1 MKVINIYKKD
11 GKELVASVDIANNN
25 IILEDD
31 YDFELSQGQER
42 LLQFHVK
49 DGVPYIGAIK
59 LNSCKEYE
67 LRVGVNSVSEL
78 NMTLFVETPKDM
90 N

>member
-1 MKVINIYKKD
+1 MKVINIYKKG

-42 LLQFHVK
+42 LPQFHVK
-49 DGVPYIGAIK
+49 DGVPYIGAMRFD
-59 LNSCKEYE
+59 SCKEYE
-67 LRVGVNSVSEL
+67 LRVGARSVAEV
-78 NMTLFVETPKDM
+78 NMTLFVDMPKKID
-90 N
+90 